1 MFLEKSPIIS
11 QHKKGSFVN
20 NLDILRIASL
30 IEYNIRYAMA
40 LMISQDTTLVPTV
53 IATYN
58 EIEDRCNILLDI
70 YEEDILSSE
79 ETLYDLN
86 NSVLQIFKTLN
97 EDMIGVIKIISRMEE
112 ISDESVAVLQDINEY
127 MSLLFKASIDAYVQQ
142 DIEIIKNSAS
152 YKERLLQSNVELQK
166 SVLKASGK
174 ASVSNQIE
182 KISTSIIEMQS
193 TIIKHF
199 G

>member
-142 DIEIIKNSAS
+142 DIEIVKNSAS